1 MISFCQAGE
10 VGTLAD
16 ENAVPAL
23 VGQVE
28 VALYRTSL
36 GGLEGKEIATVGAG
50 PRKKEAQMIALTCS
64 LVRSTLLHLA

>member
-1 MISFCQAGE
+1 MINFCQAGE

-28 VALYRTSL
+28 VALYRTCL
-36 GGLEGKEIATVGAG
+36 WRIASSHPLAF
-50 PRKKEAQMIALTCS
+50 PSYYAFCEAQS
-64 LVRSTLLHLA
+64 GRPFHPV